1 MQKQSVP
8 GKVFTL
14 LTKTGKGFT
23 NDQLANKLGTSETHI
38 RAAVRAI
45 RMAGTPV
52 VKKVTFDKRTNK
64 MNRAKYFIPVSQDV
78 THLDECPRGRPSRKF
93 AVPA

>member
-1 MQKQSVP
+1 MYKNCIP
-8 GKVFTL
+8 NKLFNL

-23 NDQLANKLGTSETHI
+23 NSQLASKFDTSEVHI
-38 RAAVRAI
+38 RNAVRAI
-45 RMAGTPV
+45 RQTGTPV

-64 MNRAKYFIPVSQDV
+64 MNPAKYFIPVSQDI
-78 THLDECPRGRPSRKF
+78 TTLEDCPIGRPSRKY